1 MNGHTMKKKNHEK
14 YKKKKKFDPD
24 MTEMLELA
32 DNNFK
37 MVMINIFK
45 DLKDKM
51 GIINK
56 QMGNLIREMDK
67 LTVDEIWQG
76 KKTLVNLKTGQ

>member
-1 MNGHTMKKKNHEK
+1 MNGHTMKKKKSWEIQ
-14 YKKKKKFDPD
+14 KKKKFDPD

>member
-1 MNGHTMKKKNHEK
+1 MGTRWKKKIMRNT
-14 YKKKKKFDPD
+14 KKKKKFDPD

>member
-1 MNGHTMKKKNHEK
+1 MGTRWKKKNHEK

-67 LTVDEIWQG
+67 LIVDEIWQG

>member
-1 MNGHTMKKKNHEK
+1 MGTRWKKKSWEIQ
-14 YKKKKKFDPD
+14 KKKKIDPG

>member
-14 YKKKKKFDPD
+14 YKKKKFDPD

>member
-1 MNGHTMKKKNHEK
+1 
-14 YKKKKKFDPD
+14 

-45 DLKDKM
+45 NLKDKM

>member
-1 MNGHTMKKKNHEK
+1 
-14 YKKKKKFDPD
+14 

>member
-1 MNGHTMKKKNHEK
+1 MRNT
-14 YKKKKKFDPD
+14 KKKKFDPD

>member
-1 MNGHTMKKKNHEK
+1 MRNT
-14 YKKKKKFDPD
+14 KKKKKFDPD

-37 MVMINIFK
+37 TVIINICK

-51 GIINK
+51 VIINK
-56 QMGNLIREMDK
+56 
-67 LTVDEIWQG
+67 
-76 KKTLVNLKTGQ
+76 

>member
-1 MNGHTMKKKNHEK
+1 MGTRWKKKIMRNT
-14 YKKKKKFDPD
+14 KKKKFDPD

>member
-1 MNGHTMKKKNHEK
+1 MNGHTMKKKIMRNT
-14 YKKKKKFDPD
+14 KKKKKFDPD

>member
-1 MNGHTMKKKNHEK
+1 
-14 YKKKKKFDPD
+14 
-24 MTEMLELA
+24 
-32 DNNFK
+32 
-37 MVMINIFK
+37 
-45 DLKDKM
+45 M

-76 KKTLVNLKTGQ
+76 KKTLMNLKTGQQKLNKLKHKEEKKSLRK